1 MPWVGRAGA
10 HLPAARGQIPAAPA
24 RPAHAQTA
32 GAPGKSSSLRLRK
45 EGGGRAI
52 SHPSDAGCS
61 RKLLNLQLQ
70 QLKPCRQLLKCQ
82 TLAARLIYGEN
93 PRVQAWLQQPRSS
106 PALPQ
111 GSRALLAGGC
121 SPKARPRG
129 ASRKPG
135 KEKIQKTFGDSL
147 LPSPGRLASSVGQ
160 EEPRVL
166 LPPRP
171 KAEPSRF
178 PLQFVFI
185 APGTKAA
192 RGISDQPR
200 LGMRGKA
207 PGWLF

>member
-1 MPWVGRAGA
+1 MPWVGCAGA
-10 HLPAARGQIPAAPA
+10 RLPTARGQIPAAPP
-24 RPAHAQTA
+24 RPAHAQTVS
-32 GAPGKSSSLRLRK
+32 APGKSSSLRLRK
-45 EGGGRAI
+45 EGGSRAI
-52 SHPSDAGCS
+52 PHPTDAGCS

-70 QLKPCRQLLKCQ
+70 QLKPCRQLPKHQ
-82 TLAARLIYGEN
+82 TLAERLTYGEN
-93 PRVQAWLQQPRSS
+93 PRVQAWLQQFRTS

-111 GSRALLAGGC
+111 GSRMLLACGC

-129 ASRKPG
+129 VSRKPRR
-135 KEKIQKTFGDSL
+135 EKFQKTFGDSL

-171 KAEPSRF
+171 KAEPSWF
-178 PLQFVFI
+178 HLLFVFI
-185 APGTKAA
+185 APGAKAA

-200 LGMRGKA
+200 LGIRGKA